1 MLCHPAEEAIKPG
14 VRAQRF
20 YLIVMALPL
29 VVLSV
34 GLGRVSPAEGCTE
47 APNQITVRA
56 VDSKALYCMLGKET
70 VVIMMALTPMRR
82 TKGCVRELLAG
93 R

>member
-29 VVLSV
+29 LVLSV

-47 APNQITVRA
+47 APNQSA
-56 VDSKALYCMLGKET
+56 VDSKALYCMLGMAT

>member
-1 MLCHPAEEAIKPG
+1 MLCRPAEEAIKLG
-14 VRAQRF
+14 ARAQRF

-29 VVLSV
+29 LVLSV

-47 APNQITVRA
+47 APNQMMVRA
-56 VDSKALYCMLGKET
+56 VDSKALYCMLGMAT
-70 VVIMMALTPMRR
+70 VVIMMALTPVRR
-82 TKGCVRELLAG
+82 TKGCVWELLAG